1 MYTEVSYLMGCGT
14 KKRKDNFIADTFL
27 TPQDWEQD
35 ITVTAQLLFQIFIYF
50 KSYKIGRFCFLK
62 STGNVA

>member
-1 MYTEVSYLMGCGT
+1 MYTELSNVMGCGT

-35 ITVTAQLLFQIFIYF
+35 ITVTAQLLFQIFI
-50 KSYKIGRFCFLK
+50 
-62 STGNVA
+62 